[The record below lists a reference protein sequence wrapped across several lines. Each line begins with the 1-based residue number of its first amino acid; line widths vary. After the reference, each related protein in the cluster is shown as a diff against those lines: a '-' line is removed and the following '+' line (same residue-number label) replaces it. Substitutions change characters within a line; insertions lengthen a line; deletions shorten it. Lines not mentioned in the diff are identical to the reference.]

1 MPVSLLKR
9 RLKTLVVSALSTAIG
24 YGIITEFFFSD
35 TPQKAVESVIN
46 TATKTVVDQVKAQA
60 PSVGDVERLIPDIG
74 RIAGGVSGYD
84 RKEFGSWID
93 VDGDCQNTRHEVLIM
108 QSIVSPSLSNS
119 GCSVTAGQWDD
130 PYSGKRISDPKK
142 LDIDHVVP
150 LKWAYESGA
159 AQWSADKKR
168 AFANDFSNLIAVSSS
183 LNRQKGADSPFD
195 WMPPN
200 PAYRCDY
207 VIRFYKIARQYDLL
221 APQTAIRLREM
232 RTKECR

>member
-1 MPVSLLKR
+1 MPILRLKR
-9 RLKTLVVSALSTAIG
+9 RLRTLVISALSTAIG
-24 YGIITEFFFSD
+24 YGIITEFFFSYA
-35 TPQKAVESVIN
+35 PQKSAESVIK

-60 PSVGDVERLIPDIG
+60 PSVGEVGQLIPNIG
-74 RIAGGVSGYD
+74 RIAGGDSGYD
-84 RKEFGSWID
+84 RKDFGSWID
-93 VDGDCQNTRHEVLIM
+93 VDGDCQNTRHEVLIT
-108 QSIVSPSLSNS
+108 QSTVSPSLSND

-130 PYSGKRISDPKK
+130 PYSGKRINDPKK

-168 AFANDFSNLIAVSSS
+168 AFANDFRNLIAVSSS

-200 PAYRCDY
+200 PSYRCDY
-207 VIRFYKIARQYDLL
+207 VIKFYKIARLYDLL